1 VGHLHI
7 SVVRPTIAPMFGA
20 PPDGDQELNV
30 PASPVGDLVRAFAAQ
45 LVSTSKEAGAV
56 SPATLPLGDVVE
68 VTSSTARTRSL
79 PAVIVPPGR
88 LEHNLARKGV
98 WAVQPDRHQQVFT
111 LVTEDVQGSLLVEY
125 SLGQL
130 SVADMRLVTWLLGR
144 WHPDEPQIAFTYRSC
159 TDALELEWH
168 GGRPKAIREALRRIH
183 GTRFQGRVYNATTKQ
198 HEEVWFG
205 ILDTVRFRDRRE
217 RYDGAAEGTTVRV
230 VLSAFIAENLRA
242 NHFAR
247 IDLVRLN
254 RLRSG
259 LGQRLYAYLE
269 SQRGFDRDGVNVYE
283 IGVDAVLQASL
294 GSGDRPRRFRTKL
307 AAAGE
312 EIVEADSRYLAVT
325 VRSGRTRGAWVLTTR
340 RRSG

>member
-1 VGHLHI
+1 
-7 SVVRPTIAPMFGA
+7 
-20 PPDGDQELNV
+20 
-30 PASPVGDLVRAFAAQ
+30 
-45 LVSTSKEAGAV
+45 
-56 SPATLPLGDVVE
+56 VVE
-68 VTSSTARTRSL
+68 VTSSRSTTRPL
-79 PAVIVPPGR
+79 PALIIASGR
-88 LEHNLARKGV
+88 LEHNLASKGV

-144 WHPDEPQIAFTYRSC
+144 WQPDEPEITFTYRSC
-159 TDALELEWH
+159 TDALGLEWH
-168 GGRPKAIREALRRIH
+168 GQRPKLIRDALRRIH

-205 ILDTVRFRDRRE
+205 ILDVVRFRDRRDRFE
-217 RYDGAAEGTTVRV
+217 GVGEGTTARV
-230 VLSAFIAENLRA
+230 TLSSFIAENLRA

-247 IDLVRLN
+247 IDLGRLN

-259 LGQRLYAYLE
+259 LAQRLYAYLE
-269 SQRGFDRDGVNVYE
+269 SQRGFDREGVNVYE
-283 IGVDAVLQASL
+283 ITVDDVLQASL

-312 EIVEADSRYLAVT
+312 EIKAADARYLAVV
-325 VRSGRTRGAWVLTTR
+325 VRDGCVRGAWVLSVR
-340 RRSG
+340 RRPG